1 MSKNPPIKIY
11 SDGADLASMLENA
24 KDPRISGFTTNPTL
38 MRKSGITDYAAF
50 AKEVLSHIKDRPISF
65 EVFAD
70 DFAEMDRQARLIAS
84 WGKNVYVKIP
94 ITNTLGESALPL
106 IRSLSVTGRVQ
117 LNVTALCTLTQVA
130 GVVEA
135 LKGGAPAVIS
145 VFAGRIADTGRD
157 PVPTIQASRALCDAA
172 KLDAE
177 VLWASTRE
185 LINIKQAEAAGAQ
198 IITVPPD
205 LLKKLNLFGKDLT
218 EYSLDTVKMFAADAT
233 AAGFSL

>member
-1 MSKNPPIKIY
+1 MTSPIKIY

-38 MRKSGITDYAAF
+38 MRKSGITDYTAF
-50 AKEVLSHIKDRPISF
+50 AKEVLTHIKDRPISF

-70 DFAEMDRQARLIAS
+70 EFPEMDRQARLIAG
-84 WGKNVYVKIP
+84 WGKNVYVKLP

-106 IRSLSVTGRVQ
+106 IRKLSVEGRVQ
-117 LNVTALCTLTQVA
+117 VNVTALCTLAQVA

-135 LKGGAPAVIS
+135 LKGGVPAVIS

-157 PVPTIQASRALCDAA
+157 PIPFIQAARAMCDASGIV
-172 KLDAE
+172 AE

-185 LINIKQAEAAGAQ
+185 LINIKQAESAGAH

-205 LLKKLNLFGKDLT
+205 LLKKLNLFGKDLQ

>member
-1 MSKNPPIKIY
+1 MSKTSPIKIY
-11 SDGADLASMLENA
+11 SDGADIASILENA

-38 MRKSGITDYAAF
+38 MRKSGISDYTAF
-50 AKEVLSHIKDRPISF
+50 AKEVLTHIKHHPISF

-70 DFAEMDRQARLIAS
+70 DFREMDRQARLIAS

-106 IRSLSVTGRVQ
+106 IRNLSVEGRVQ
-117 LNVTALCTLTQVA
+117 LNVTALCTLSQVA
-130 GVVEA
+130 GVAEA
-135 LKGGAPAVIS
+135 LKGGAPAVVS

-157 PVPTIQASRALCDAA
+157 PMPIIQASRALCDAA
-172 KLDAE
+172 GLDAE

-185 LINIKQAEAAGAQ
+185 LINIKQAESAGAQ

-205 LLKKLNLFGKDLT
+205 LLKKLNLFGKDLG

-233 AAGFSL
+233 AAGFTL

>member
-1 MSKNPPIKIY
+1 MSTPSIKIY

-38 MRKSGITDYAAF
+38 MRKSGISDYSAF
-50 AKEVLSHIKDRPISF
+50 AKDVLAHIKDRPISF

-70 DFAEMDRQARLIAS
+70 DFPEMNRQARLIAS
-84 WGKNVYVKIP
+84 WGKNVFVKIP
-94 ITNTLGESALPL
+94 ITNTRGESALPL
-106 IRSLSVTGRVQ
+106 IRSLSVEGRVQ
-117 LNVTALCTLTQVA
+117 VNVTALCTLSQVA
-130 GVVEA
+130 GVAEA
-135 LKGGAPAVIS
+135 LKGGAPAVVS

-157 PVPTIQASRALCDAA
+157 PMPIIAAARAICDASGA
-172 KLDAE
+172 DAE

-185 LINIKQAEAAGAQ
+185 LLNIKQAEAAGAQ

-205 LLKKLNLFGKDLT
+205 LLKKLNLFGKDLA